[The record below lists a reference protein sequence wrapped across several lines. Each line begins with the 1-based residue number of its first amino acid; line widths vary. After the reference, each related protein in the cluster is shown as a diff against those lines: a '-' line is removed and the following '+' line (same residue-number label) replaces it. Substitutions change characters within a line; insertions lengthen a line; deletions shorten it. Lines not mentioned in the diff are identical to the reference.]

1 MKHYMYTTQQ
11 GVLKALFH
19 NAFNFLTSCDGKYS
33 YEKWE
38 DNLIEDLKHC
48 VADNILLA
56 ESILGRV
63 DHYYRRAP
71 RFYMSTI
78 SGFVAAK
85 HGGVFKDLASCW
97 TKAHKAVLLKVVKRK
112 HNSFLEKEKAQ
123 IRQQERV
130 HAQKLK
136 EREEKAEK
144 KILRESL
151 NQVSYFTIPTL
162 KTITRSNQ
170 LEEALGTLRSMTQ
183 KVDFLKLFIS
193 MYGIGFGLDVPMQF
207 SSTKD
212 KAIGKFDDLLAR
224 AKVILKAKHRIPE
237 RPPPRKGRQSSS
249 PADFG
254 LTLLPEWVECISKCD
269 AKVSDQVDEVLELD
283 SKYGIKLLYD
293 WDSIQRQYWDVPLS
307 DLQKEFTRG
316 RKFKDEG
323 VIYTVLGLSWDT
335 TKNEYAA
342 YYHEDCPLADC
353 PKRVNDPNNR
363 VEHSFF
369 TSIDGFYVGID
380 SWVIEWIS

>member
-33 YEKWE
+33 YDKWE
-38 DNLIEDLKHC
+38 DNLIEDLRHC

-56 ESILGRV
+56 ESVLGRV

-71 RFYMSTI
+71 SFYMSTI

-97 TKAHKAVLLKVVKRK
+97 TTAHKAVLLKVVKRK
-112 HNSFLEKEKAQ
+112 HNPFLEKEKAQ

-269 AKVSDQVDEVLELD
+269 AKVSNQVDEVLELD

-369 TSIDGFYVGID
+369 TSIDGIYVGID

>member
-1 MKHYMYTTQQ
+1 
-11 GVLKALFH
+11 
-19 NAFNFLTSCDGKYS
+19 
-33 YEKWE
+33 
-38 DNLIEDLKHC
+38 
-48 VADNILLA
+48 
-56 ESILGRV
+56 
-63 DHYYRRAP
+63 
-71 RFYMSTI
+71 
-78 SGFVAAK
+78 
-85 HGGVFKDLASCW
+85 
-97 TKAHKAVLLKVVKRK
+97 
-112 HNSFLEKEKAQ
+112 
-123 IRQQERV
+123 
-130 HAQKLK
+130 
-136 EREEKAEK
+136 
-144 KILRESL
+144 
-151 NQVSYFTIPTL
+151 
-162 KTITRSNQ
+162 
-170 LEEALGTLRSMTQ
+170 
-183 KVDFLKLFIS
+183 

-316 RKFKDEG
+316 RKFMDEG